1 MQSKPWRTSVI
12 CDRFF
17 NAANHSSFLSHR
29 LLNDYDAI
37 VDAACIA
44 WNRLC
49 AETGRITSLAS
60 YPWILKVK
68 P

>member
-1 MQSKPWRTSVI
+1 MNPIERVLEHLKERY
-12 CDRFF
+12 
-17 NAANHSSFLSHR
+17 LSQC

-37 VDAACIA
+37 VDAACSA